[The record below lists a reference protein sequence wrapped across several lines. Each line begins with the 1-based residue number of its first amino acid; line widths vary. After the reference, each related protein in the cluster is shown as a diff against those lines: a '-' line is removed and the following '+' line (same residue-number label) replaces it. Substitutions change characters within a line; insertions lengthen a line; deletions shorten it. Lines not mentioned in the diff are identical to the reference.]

1 MSSSQGYKISW
12 DQHKASFSKTLQTLQ
27 QHSSDTYQIEQIGE
41 HLFQNVTIVSDDNI
55 KFKVNKLLLGAC
67 SPFIKSLME
76 EISSPDHFIHLTG
89 INHRDLRPILDFI
102 HLGKT
107 KIDRSKKNEFLN
119 IAVVLDIKAA
129 IENFKHLTKSKSKKQ
144 SGDEV
149 DSKIGVVST
158 SRNLKR
164 QNLRENV
171 KSTNSSIKERK
182 SELFDTNATSNVPYE
197 HGPKLQYAASDKESL
212 NTSQN
217 LENNTNKDH
226 KEPEFFC
233 DKCFFQAFEQG
244 VLNKHIEN
252 EHDGEGLQY
261 FCKKCKFVAQT
272 ENKLRSHHKIEHEGR
287 NYTCVRCNFTTRWRS
302 NYVHHNKTH

>member
-1 MSSSQGYKISW
+1 M
-12 DQHKASFSKTLQTLQ
+12 
-27 QHSSDTYQIEQIGE
+27 
-41 HLFQNVTIVSDDNI
+41 
-55 KFKVNKLLLGAC
+55 
-67 SPFIKSLME
+67 
-76 EISSPDHFIHLTG
+76 
-89 INHRDLRPILDFI
+89 
-102 HLGKT
+102 
-107 KIDRSKKNEFLN
+107 
-119 IAVVLDIKAA
+119 
-129 IENFKHLTKSKSKKQ
+129 
-144 SGDEV
+144 
-149 DSKIGVVST
+149 
-158 SRNLKR
+158 
-164 QNLRENV
+164 

-197 HGPKLQYAASDKESL
+197 HGPKLQYAASETESL
-212 NTSQN
+212 TTSQN
-217 LENNTNKDH
+217 LETNTNKDH